1 MVDGTAGGDNPRCLR
16 LARLRLSDA
25 QVTPASPYPGQ
36 SATVKISLGNPGEAY
51 PFYPG
56 ATLNSSTTGASI
68 GVPEQGVALDAGQT
82 RPLSWEVRLEASLP
96 AGNRVELTAR
106 VLGEGR
112 KDCPQSDTL
121 QMSFTL
127 AARPDA
133 DATSY

>member
-1 MVDGTAGGDNPRCLR
+1 MVRRAATIRCLR

-25 QVTPASPYPGQ
+25 QVTPASPYRARARREDFARQ
-36 SATVKISLGNPGEAY
+36 PGEAY

-56 ATLNSSTTGASI
+56 ATLNSRTTGASI
-68 GVPEQGVALDAGQT
+68 GVPEQGVALLDAGQT